1 MFRNHASWSRHCHRD
16 VSSPFLKRDDG
27 FCSLWGSAARHA
39 TLVPCPHFCPSSTPS
54 GGVDSNKRNAAYGP
68 GFIFLQDD
76 YCTVKRCRY
85 RHDPADLAAPLAGS
99 TSDNSHGSASSGIT
113 EPESAGWVATE
124 RLVWPAQ
131 RPGTEPETAMDS
143 SSWVIHAWRGKRG
156 ATEAAVVQGGVAAAV
171 VKAVLL
177 VRLLKDRVAGL
188 AIDLKYLPS
197 SSSGGSESRGST
209 FGCWRVWQP
218 RRECRSSNSARV
230 GSSSRVRY
238 AI

>member
-1 MFRNHASWSRHCHRD
+1 MGECCSPCNPCRLSPLLSILNTQRRRRLQQAQRRLRSRLHIFTGRLLHREALPIPPR
-16 VSSPFLKRDDG
+16 SGRSRRAGGRKHERQQPWL
-27 FCSLWGSAARHA
+27 SIERHNR
-39 TLVPCPHFCPSSTPS
+39 TRVRRLGT
-54 GGVDSNKRNAAYGP
+54 
-68 GFIFLQDD
+68 
-76 YCTVKRCRY
+76 
-85 RHDPADLAAPLAGS
+85 
-99 TSDNSHGSASSGIT
+99 
-113 EPESAGWVATE
+113 TE

-143 SSWVIHAWRGKRG
+143 SSWVILAWRGKRG

-171 VKAVLL
+171 MKAVLL

-188 AIDLKYLPS
+188 AIDLKDLPS
-197 SSSGGSESRGST
+197 SGSGGSESRGST